1 VNKTKLVYVLPT
13 YDADSP
19 EHMFHIYGFLE
30 AIAEH
35 LDVLLII
42 ERASGQP
49 DLHNLEVYRRRIQ
62 MPILSGLEMLVV
74 MLWARLKGYKRFYTH
89 YSMSAGI
96 LSALVT
102 RVLGGVS
109 YYWNCGHPT
118 DFIPKRLRSISDVRC
133 KLRNETLTG
142 LTLHIVHH
150 LVTGTASMARYYSAS
165 YQIPLS
171 DICVMPNWVDLRR
184 FSGLSEKRALRQQ
197 LGWPVDKKVVL
208 FLHRLA
214 ERKGAQY
221 IVPIAQEVL
230 SQLPTLDP
238 QPFFVIA
245 GDGPYRAKLEREI
258 RAAGLLD
265 SFKLAGWVPN
275 REAVQYFSAADV
287 YMMPSTE
294 EGFPRTLLEAMAA
307 QCPFAAMNVGGVQ
320 DILTA
325 EQAQFMLP
333 AGDWSGMAG
342 AIARLLA
349 DDALRQGLA
358 RQGRDHVE
366 TYAQER
372 VVQTFVDMV
381 SPWGGACAG
390 GSST

>member
-1 VNKTKLVYVLPT
+1 MKKTRLVYVLPT

-30 AIAEH
+30 AIAER

-42 ERASGQP
+42 ERAKGLP
-49 DLHNLEVYRRRIQ
+49 DLHNLKVYRRRIQ
-62 MPILSGLEMLVV
+62 MPILSVLEMLVV
-74 MLWARLKGYKRFYTH
+74 MLWARLKGYKQFYTH
-89 YSMSAGI
+89 YSMSAGV
-96 LSALVT
+96 LSALIT
-102 RVLGGVS
+102 RTLGGVS

-118 DFIPKRLRSISDVRC
+118 DFLPKRLRSIADVRS
-133 KLRNETLTG
+133 KLRNQTLTG
-142 LTLHIVHH
+142 LTLHLVHH
-150 LVTGTASMARYYSAS
+150 LVTGTVGMARYYSAA
-165 YQIPLS
+165 YHIPLV

-184 FSGLSEKRALRQQ
+184 FSGLPEQRILRQQ
-197 LGWPVDKKVVL
+197 LGWPVDRKVVL

-230 SQLPTLDP
+230 SQLPMLDP
-238 QPFFVIA
+238 PPFFVVA
-245 GDGPYRAKLEREI
+245 GNGPYRAKLECEI
-258 RAAGLLD
+258 RAVGLLD
-265 SFKLAGWVPN
+265 SFRLTGWVPN
-275 REAVQYFSAADV
+275 REVVQYFAAADV

-307 QCPFAAMNVGGVQ
+307 RCPFAAMNVGGVQ

-342 AIARLLA
+342 ALARLLA
-349 DDALRQGLA
+349 DDALRENLA

-366 TYAQER
+366 TYAQDR
-372 VVQTFVDMV
+372 VVQTFIDMV
-381 SPWGGACAG
+381 SAGARAG